1 MLQLRILGR
10 QITHFLRPEVVLI
23 TIVVGSILPD
33 ATPLDRVLKLENLV
47 LQILELL
54 LTYYDSFYYVVS
66 VKFVLYRNIR
76 QLLIKIEAFYVLLY
90 TIELHRLEVCYN
102 LF

>member
-76 QLLIKIEAFYVLLY
+76 QLLIKVEAFYVLLY